1 MDFETLQRRLLTRLR
16 SCVQNGDLTERGL
29 ARMIGISQPHMHH
42 ILKGVRGLSVE
53 KADRILRTLD
63 MSIVDLLDADLFRIP
78 PRKVRSMV
86 GERTKIGGFVA
97 IACGEGWEF
106 ATVSGGRGPR
116 EAGTHF

>member
-16 SCVQNGDLTERGL
+16 SSVQNGDLTERGL

-42 ILKGVRGLSVE
+42 ILKGARGLSVE
-53 KADRILRTLD
+53 TADRILRTLD

-78 PRKVRSMV
+78 PRKVRSMA
-86 GERTKIGGFVA
+86 GGRTKIGGFVA

-106 ATVSGGRGPR
+106 ATVRCGRGPR
-116 EAGTHF
+116 EPRTHF